1 MMGTVEPIGDTKD
14 WIEANLWIRNK
25 ASQIV
30 PLILNEPQRRVL
42 ERFEAKREAR
52 EPVRFII
59 LKARQEGVSTLIEA
73 IMFHRSYTQAHRS
86 GLVVSHKVRSARH
99 LLSICDRYLQYIPNP
114 RATDFSSRAEIKFSA
129 PHHSDLQIETARDV
143 DLGASFTLSDVHL
156 SEVARYGQE
165 GADPKDL
172 MGHLVPAVPDLPDTM
187 VVLESTAIA
196 YGDFFHQ
203 FWQDAKDGKSEF
215 EPIFLPWFIHDEYSK
230 LFKSDEEQA
239 DLEVTLDDEE
249 RNLADGHGLSLE
261 QLNWRRSKIKA
272 LPGGVDEFR
281 RQYPANDEECFLV
294 AGTCRFDTA
303 RLREMMALCEPP
315 CLEGYLEEVEGAAL
329 NSLPKVRHRADG
341 RGLVFQQQQGGL
353 LKVWEKPK
361 SGKTYVVGADTSEGV
376 DGEESG
382 LDPSSVHVLDVLA
395 GRVVAVLH
403 GFIDPD
409 LLGLELSKL
418 GRWYNTALVGVE
430 ANNHGLT
437 TCKALQRAGY
447 SRIYWRRI
455 EDDRTRKRTRKIGWW
470 TGPKTRGPLI
480 DGLAAVIRDSELVCL
495 DSPTLG
501 ECMGFVRNPNGK
513 YEAAT
518 GGKDDRVI
526 SLAIAVKMAEEV
538 HAYEPVVDEKP
549 EGAYIDFDEMVRK
562 LERENRSARMGA

>member
-1 MMGTVEPIGDTKD
+1 M
-14 WIEANLWIRNK
+14 A
-25 ASQIV
+25 
-30 PLILNEPQRRVL
+30 
-42 ERFEAKREAR
+42 RFEQCWEEGR
-52 EPVRFII
+52 PVRFII
-59 LKARQEGVSTLIEA
+59 LKARQQGVSTLTEA
-73 IMFHRSYTQAHRS
+73 VMFERLYRQPNRH
-86 GLVVSHKVRSARH
+86 GLVVSHSVPSARWI
-99 LLSICDRYLQYIPNP
+99 LGISKRYLQRLDNP
-114 RATDFSSRAEIKFSA
+114 KETDYSSRNEIKFSS
-129 PHHSDLQIETARDV
+129 PHESDMRIESARNASA
-143 DLGASFTLSDVHL
+143 GASFTLQYVHL
-156 SEVARYGQE
+156 SEVARFGE
-165 GADPKDL
+165 DGVDPADL
-172 MGHLVPAVPDLPDTM
+172 MGHLLPAVPKNPDTM
-187 VVLESTAIA
+187 VVLESTAMA

-203 FWQDAKDGKSEF
+203 LWQKAKEGESIF
-215 EPIFLPWFIHDEYSK
+215 EPIFLPWFIHEEYQVAFRDEK
-230 LFKSDEEQA
+230 ERAEFEKG
-239 DLEVTLDDEE
+239 LDDEE
-249 RNLADGHGLSLE
+249 RALMKGHNLSLE
-261 QLNWRRSKIKA
+261 QLNFRRWKTKEF
-272 LPGGVDEFR
+272 PGGVDEFK
-281 RQYPANDEECFLV
+281 RQYPSNDVECFLQ
-294 AGTCRFDTA
+294 AGTCRFDKA
-303 RLREMMALCEPP
+303 RLEQMMALCEKPKMEGR
-315 CLEGYLEEVEGAAL
+315 LEPATDNKGRPIVEFHDQDKGW
-329 NSLPKVRHRADG
+329 
-341 RGLVFQQQQGGL
+341 
-353 LKVWEKPK
+353 LKVWEEPID
-361 SGKTYVVGADTSEGV
+361 GRTYVVGADTSEGV

-418 GRWYNTALVGVE
+418 GRYYNMALVGVE

-480 DGLAAVIRDSELVCL
+480 DGLAAVIRDSDLACL

-513 YEAAT
+513 YEAAA

-549 EGAYIDFDEMVRK
+549 EGHYIDFDKMVSK
-562 LERENRSARMGA
+562 LERKNRAEMARARR